1 MRQFLLYTQS
11 FFEEPYSFYEDAL
24 GHHTP
29 FNAINMFGL
38 FKKKTEQEKLQERYQ
53 KLMGEAHKL
62 SHSNRRASDE
72 KVAEAE
78 EVMKQL
84 EALRKS

>member
-1 MRQFLLYTQS
+1 
-11 FFEEPYSFYEDAL
+11 
-24 GHHTP
+24 
-29 FNAINMFGL
+29 MFGL
-38 FKKKTEQEKLQERYQ
+38 FKKKTEEEKLRERYK

-78 EVMKQL
+78 AVMKQL
-84 EALRKS
+84 ESLRQS

>member
-1 MRQFLLYTQS
+1 
-11 FFEEPYSFYEDAL
+11 
-24 GHHTP
+24 
-29 FNAINMFGL
+29 MFGL
-38 FKKKTEQEKLQERYQ
+38 FKSKSEEEKLQERYQ
-53 KLMGEAHKL
+53 KLMAEAHKL

-84 EALRKS
+84 EQLKAS